1 MRLQPH
7 EYEKSPKW
15 GNDILDPKKDDISIE
30 KKRGGSD
37 DAATEKGRSITRN
50 ADGACPQN
58 RKGFAKGNVPSISR
72 ETHGFPYNALGK
84 HQHSSNPKKESPPPL
99 CTDPESGV
107 VLPSF
112 LPFPIERWVQLPL
125 ISRVSR
131 LQRSDPT
138 FGVDFFPPLSLLR

>member
-1 MRLQPH
+1 MCGYNPMNTKSLQSGETTYLTRKKTAFRL
-7 EYEKSPKW
+7 
-15 GNDILDPKKDDISIE
+15 
-30 KKRGGSD
+30 KKREASD

-84 HQHSSNPKKESPPPL
+84 HQRSSNPKKESPPPL

-107 VLPSF
+107 ESVLPSF
-112 LPFPIERWVQLPL
+112 PHRKVGSTPSHLSSLEAAEKRSNFW
-125 ISRVSR
+125 SR
-131 LQRSDPT
+131 LLS
-138 FGVDFFPPLSLLR
+138 PLSLLR

>member
-30 KKRGGSD
+30 KKGGSD
-37 DAATEKGRSITRN
+37 DAATEKGRSIARN
-50 ADGACPQN
+50 ADGAH
-58 RKGFAKGNVPSISR
+58 KTEKDSIAKGNVPSISR

-99 CTDPESGV
+99 CRDPESGV
-107 VLPSF
+107 ESFLPSF
-112 LPFPIERWVQLPL
+112 LHRKVGSTPSHLSSLEAAEKRSNFW
-125 ISRVSR
+125 SR
-131 LQRSDPT
+131 LLS
-138 FGVDFFPPLSLLR
+138 PLSLLR